1 MRTAGLL
8 SLLLAAVPAVTAA
21 RGTLGL
27 ALGNKNPDGTC
38 KSTSD
43 YEADFDALKS
53 LTTLVRI
60 YSANDCNTAVNIV
73 PAAKNKQF
81 KVVLGVWAD
90 YDESFNNDLNVL
102 KKVVPGNEDII
113 HSITVGSETLY
124 RKGLTAQQ
132 LLDKIRTVQE
142 TFPKSTVG
150 TVDSWNIFNDGTADP
165 IIQGGVTYFLANG
178 FAYWQGTDIDHATKT
193 YWDDMIAAQ
202 KHIEKIAGDNKDKI
216 IFGNG
221 ETGWPTDGGSDYGAA
236 KASTKSAER
245 YWKEAVCSMLTWG
258 FDVFYFEA
266 FDESWKPKSVGDNG
280 EEMDETHWGLF
291 TADHLDPSVSSAN
304 SAHAPPLHFTDS
316 LHLRDDSLLAA
327 PLTSSFTSPGASSL
341 STTGSPGRRN
351 SFRGTSITSN
361 PPSTLPTLP
370 KYRTAWDSSTSSP
383 ENKKAESSIYYTTA
397 WGSPYAAPSPR
408 RLSWSLSQHGGIGR
422 GSRDSSPAS
431 MRSGIYNGS
440 ETNNPE
446 LVLTSAPEDTTAQQH
461 GSIRNRSP
469 GRDISGRRAG
479 KSIKD
484 FTQDWI
490 NQYLS
495 GQPRTERSNWLS
507 DDSGSEAPSFF
518 TAQNHFADDL
528 SDDWLGLEQDKRE
541 EDLLRTPTLADFVNR
556 RVGTNNGEG
565 SAARQRTKEYLHRRA
580 ETLRQEDF
588 WGFAYDKDPQPITM
602 TDTKEAQLP
611 TELGTKALPSVEK
624 PLPPPPADELNESPL
639 ALENT
644 TNTETE
650 AVKTPVPDKP
660 TQRIRKKIAWR
671 GKACFVGLP
680 PEDKRGSKESGYQL
694 LTVEDVDRRL
704 KVWEEQGYD
713 VRGFSV
719 GASED
724 YLNTE
729 LGGLSRPTWPDAT
742 EVQEEWNERSYT
754 VCFPNKAVWDAYV
767 SFLQEEKLRAL
778 GVFLGDEE
786 AQPSVSPASAA
797 MSQMAPFPGLVS
809 SPPIPTA
816 SAASNPLSLSHPFSP
831 QLSQSTN
838 ARNGMGSLASSA
850 SQFGVQTPFLGVDQN
865 LLPGYHIPF
874 QPTPPAQGS
883 LTPQSFFNARQPSA
897 ASNLTGTLPNLTSI
911 LSPVS
916 PLNEQNAFQPGL
928 NEQSGLPK
936 EAFGDHMGYDMQ
948 GNMVEGQLL
957 RPLRTPT
964 ENPDNFHASTV
975 EIAHPTP
982 RGHSRGHNLSET
994 LQKGLDQF
1002 AQSEYHL
1009 EESINRQLDEGDREP
1024 HGFNG
1029 SEVLKSRWAL
1039 PENANHDIQHLPQH
1053 VHQYYGGAY
1062 PGDNAQEGSDIDTN
1076 PSLSG
1081 TPHGPLTSHIPWHE
1095 PKPSAGS
1102 YGGGHRSKLSS
1113 STLNVDAKEFDPAV
1127 PTPSQG
1133 FPYQD
1138 NSFQFPA
1145 AGQSMFAFGSGA
1157 GFKQPADSFNVAA
1170 PSFTPGSFNVAAP
1183 VFNPTNS
1190 HYSAEPEQS
1199 SGSRTKIFD
1208 DVDLPQQK
1216 PTKKSKAIPIVRP
1229 DDNES
1234 NQYKDEDENGQPTA
1248 PADRHKRARRSL
1260 EYPDGDAHITMSH
1273 ALSENINAQATQPWN
1288 IAHVSAGGKEN
1299 TSPDDGDV
1307 DSVEKEVGP
1316 TQDRKPQER
1325 KDTPVSEASTW
1336 MPSDTKDESAE
1347 AQNQTTIIQPRLE
1360 ATADKE
1366 VQSTLPETV
1375 GAVTS
1380 SVGLKEKEQ
1389 SNQEPADTGLND
1401 LVLSP
1406 DSKPFEFKPF
1416 VPDFVPVVAEQ
1427 PKTASQDIVEKSD
1440 ATASQEGV
1448 VSVELTQPEASPSDD
1463 ELRMGGPQYGQD
1475 VGRESDESMD
1485 DEELNA
1491 VMEQLNEDSDVGI
1504 ERLSTPHPTNRFPES
1519 VLGPSKEKRHVHAEI
1534 RSEAPSPSP
1543 GRGHISQ
1550 ALNVPRLDFDA
1561 QSQFS
1566 ATPSKNFASTIHSP
1580 IRQLISRNDHI
1591 SDWDD
1596 VISSGEDEK
1605 LANRSRFF
1613 DRRIHELVGSVIEER
1628 LSPLERL
1635 LTGIDNSISTINFGG
1650 SQNKWSWSASVE
1662 GEESDADDEEE
1673 YDENASYRDRDPGHQ
1688 RDRKLDKLKNVM
1700 LEALASRD
1708 AQHRM
1713 EKPVNSE
1720 LTQLQQSVT
1729 DLQALTLKKLS
1740 QDSTVDLREMIEEVV
1755 SAQFSQQKPRASEAE
1770 EIGADSLMLQI
1781 DGLKEMLRISDERA
1795 EEEYK
1800 KRRETQDSVVELQHL
1815 LKVSE
1820 DNAARHSEAAESA
1833 ETRLLQFKEEKVPY
1847 FEQVQS
1853 RSDALEQ
1860 EHAKLKLTLAEI
1872 SSKNISLEGTLD
1884 EYRFSS
1890 DHWKRESEQS
1900 KAQIEEMKTENK
1912 DLRVTIDHMKL
1923 RIEEGLTVRQSL
1935 SEKFD
1940 RLQDDMA
1947 TVTLD
1952 ITRDQASW
1960 RRRQEEH
1967 VAKYNELQA
1976 AYNREV
1982 KLREKLEVDIG
1993 ELEQQER
2000 EAAKLKFIFGQSQ
2013 QENARLEEL
2022 VANLRIENHDL
2033 ELKAARFEREFNEA
2047 RESSRVEIQRT
2058 RSSLETDVE
2067 AANSQ
2072 VNIVR
2077 AELEAQ
2083 ILRLQGQLDSVRL
2096 DSDTAQQRYEML
2108 LEEANETK
2116 ASAMASMAN
2125 THELAMEEQRKQHER
2140 VLNDLRERHA
2150 RVLHNASED
2159 RQRAE
2164 SHLTERMELSEDKA
2178 KHLQE
2183 RVIHLEERLEIT
2195 QSAARAAAE
2204 AAQAARAARAAPMA
2218 SSSAHSTSPSLSFS
2232 QGTMIP
2238 EKISPQ
2244 ALRESILVLQD
2255 QLQQRETRIDELEQE
2270 VASVDKDAPDK
2281 IKEKDTEIT
2290 WLRELLGVRI
2300 DDLQDIIRTLS
2311 QPSFDHNTVR
2321 DAAIRLKANL
2331 QMQQQEKERALSGQS
2346 FPSFPSLSEL
2356 TASPRSFPLAAAA
2369 AWGSWRRGK
2378 DPSNPGTS
2386 EQTPSKTSNAT
2397 AFLSGLLTPP
2407 GSNARQASSNAAAP
2421 AAGGWRRS
2429 SESRPL
2435 RGYDTTPKQSS
2446 ARASRMQ
2453 EPPSTPLL
2461 LRRSSY
2467 DQDAEPTDY
2476 GEGSW
2481 AEENES
2487 TADGLVS
2494 ASPKDTGDGPFGP
2507 QITS

>member
-1 MRTAGLL
+1 M
-8 SLLLAAVPAVTAA
+8 P
-21 RGTLGL
+21 
-27 ALGNKNPDGTC
+27 
-38 KSTSD
+38 
-43 YEADFDALKS
+43 
-53 LTTLVRI
+53 
-60 YSANDCNTAVNIV
+60 
-73 PAAKNKQF
+73 
-81 KVVLGVWAD
+81 
-90 YDESFNNDLNVL
+90 
-102 KKVVPGNEDII
+102 
-113 HSITVGSETLY
+113 
-124 RKGLTAQQ
+124 
-132 LLDKIRTVQE
+132 LD
-142 TFPKSTVG
+142 
-150 TVDSWNIFNDGTADP
+150 
-165 IIQGGVTYFLANG
+165 
-178 FAYWQGTDIDHATKT
+178 
-193 YWDDMIAAQ
+193 
-202 KHIEKIAGDNKDKI
+202 
-216 IFGNG
+216 
-221 ETGWPTDGGSDYGAA
+221 
-236 KASTKSAER
+236 
-245 YWKEAVCSMLTWG
+245 
-258 FDVFYFEA
+258 
-266 FDESWKPKSVGDNG
+266 
-280 EEMDETHWGLF
+280 
-291 TADHLDPSVSSAN
+291 LDPSVSFAN
-304 SAHAPPLHFTDS
+304 SAHSPPLHSIDTS
-316 LHLRDDSLLAA
+316 HLRDDSLLAA

-351 SFRGTSITSN
+351 SFKGTSITSN

-370 KYRTAWDSSTSSP
+370 KYRAAWDSSTSSP
-383 ENKKAESSIYYTTA
+383 ENRKAESSIYYTTA

-408 RLSWSLSQHGGIGR
+408 RLSWSLSQHAGIGR
-422 GSRDSSPAS
+422 GSRDSSPIS

-446 LVLTSAPEDTTAQQH
+446 LVLTSAPEEPTTH
-461 GSIRNRSP
+461 LHDSIRNRSP
-469 GRDISGRRAG
+469 GRDIFGRRGG

-528 SDDWLGLEQDKRE
+528 SDDWLGFEQDKRE
-541 EDLLRTPTLADFVNR
+541 EDLLRTPTLADFANR
-556 RVGTNNGEG
+556 RAGTGNGEG

-588 WGFAYDKDPQPITM
+588 WGFAYDKDPQTITM
-602 TDTKEAQLP
+602 ADTKEVQLP
-611 TELGTKALPSVEK
+611 TEPGAKALPSVEK
-624 PLPPPPADELNESPL
+624 PLPPPPADALNENPL
-639 ALENT
+639 AMENT
-644 TNTETE
+644 TNAEAK
-650 AVKTPVPDKP
+650 AVKTPVSDKP
-660 TQRIRKKIAWR
+660 AQRIRKKVAWR

-680 PEDKRGSKESGYQL
+680 PEDKRGSEESGHRL
-694 LTVEDVDRRL
+694 LTVEDVNRRL
-704 KVWEEQGYD
+704 KSWEEKGYD

-742 EVQEEWNERSYT
+742 EVQEEWNSRSYT

-767 SFLQEEKLRAL
+767 NFLQEEKLRAL
-778 GVFLGDEE
+778 GVFLGDDEV
-786 AQPSVSPASAA
+786 QPSVSPASAA

-838 ARNGMGSLASSA
+838 ARNGMGSLTSPA

-883 LTPQSFFNARQPSA
+883 LTPQSFFNARQAGA
-897 ASNLTGTLPNLTSI
+897 ASTLAGTLPNLTSI

-916 PLNEQNAFQPGL
+916 PLNEQNAFHPGL

-936 EAFGDHMGYDMQ
+936 ETFGDNMGYDMQ
-948 GNMVEGQLL
+948 DNMTEGQLL
-957 RPLRTPT
+957 RPIRTPT

-994 LQKGLDQF
+994 LQKGLDQY

-1024 HGFNG
+1024 HGFN
-1029 SEVLKSRWAL
+1029 SSDILKSRWAL
-1039 PENANHDIQHLPQH
+1039 PENTNHDIQHLPQH

-1081 TPHGPLTSHIPWHE
+1081 TPHGPLANHIPWHE

-1113 STLNVDAKEFDPAV
+1113 STLNVDAKEFDPTA
-1127 PTPSQG
+1127 PSSQA
-1133 FPYQD
+1133 FQYQD

-1145 AGQSMFAFGSGA
+1145 AGHPMFAFGSGA
-1157 GFKQPADSFNVAA
+1157 GFKQPAGSFNVTA

-1183 VFNPTNS
+1183 VFNPTNN
-1190 HYSAEPEQS
+1190 HYSADPEQS
-1199 SGSRTKIFD
+1199 SGGRTKIFD
-1208 DVDLPQQK
+1208 DVDLSQAQK
-1216 PTKKSKAIPIVRP
+1216 LTKKSKAIPIVRP
-1229 DDNES
+1229 DDNEA
-1234 NQYKDEDENGQPTA
+1234 NQYNEEAAENENGRSAAPT
-1248 PADRHKRARRSL
+1248 DRHKRARRSL
-1260 EYPDGDAHITMSH
+1260 EGPDGGAQISVSH
-1273 ALSENINAQATQPWN
+1273 ALSENINAQATQSSN
-1288 IAHVSAGGKEN
+1288 TTHVSAGGKEN
-1299 TSPDDGDV
+1299 TSPDKDGV
-1307 DSVEKEVGP
+1307 NSVEREVVP
-1316 TQDRKPQER
+1316 AQDRKPQER

-1336 MPSDTKDESAE
+1336 MPSDTKDESADARADTLE
-1347 AQNQTTIIQPRLE
+1347 QNQAATTQPGPEE
-1360 ATADKE
+1360 AGDEKTDPK
-1366 VQSTLPETV
+1366 QSL
-1375 GAVTS
+1375 AVEAGTPFI
-1380 SVGLKEKEQ
+1380 VPKEKEQ
-1389 SNQEPADTGLND
+1389 PMEETTDTRLNGS
-1401 LVLSP
+1401 VLSA
-1406 DSKPFEFKPF
+1406 DAKPFEFKPS
-1416 VPDFVPVVAEQ
+1416 VPDFIPVVVEQ
-1427 PKTASQDIVEKSD
+1427 PKTSPEDVVKKGDIMASQNAV
-1440 ATASQEGV
+1440 ASSPAAHKEDV
-1448 VSVELTQPEASPSDD
+1448 VPIEPTQSGTDPSGD
-1463 ELRMGGPQYGQD
+1463 ELRTGAPQSERG
-1475 VGRESDESMD
+1475 VGRESEEESMD
-1485 DEELNA
+1485 DAELNA

-1543 GRGHISQ
+1543 GRGQMSQ
-1550 ALNVPRLDFDA
+1550 ALNVPKLDFDA

-1580 IRQLISRNDHI
+1580 IRQLVSRNDHI
-1591 SDWDD
+1591 SDWDS

-1613 DRRIHELVGSVIEER
+1613 DRRIHELVGSVVEER
-1628 LSPLERL
+1628 LSPLERAL
-1635 LTGIDNSISTINFGG
+1635 IAIENSISTITFGG

-1673 YDENASYRDRDPGHQ
+1673 YEEDASYRERSPARQ
-1688 RDRKLDKLKNVM
+1688 RGRKFDKLKNVV

-1708 AQHRM
+1708 AQHAA
-1713 EKPVNSE
+1713 EKPANSE
-1720 LTQLQQSVT
+1720 FAQLQQSVT

-1740 QDSTVDLREMIEEVV
+1740 QDSTTDLREMIEEVV

-1781 DGLKEMLRISDERA
+1781 DGLKEMLRVSDERA

-1800 KRRETQDSVVELQHL
+1800 KRREAQDSVVELQHL

-1833 ETRLLQFKEEKVPY
+1833 ETRLLQFKEEKIPY

-1890 DHWKRESEQS
+1890 DHWKQESEQS
-1900 KAQIEEMKTENK
+1900 KAQIEEMKIENK
-1912 DLRVTIDHMKL
+1912 DLRVTIDHMKS
-1923 RIEEGLTVRQSL
+1923 RIEDGLSVRQNL

-1940 RLQDDMA
+1940 RLQDEMA
-1947 TVTLD
+1947 TVTRD

-1960 RRRQEEH
+1960 RKRQEEH
-1967 VAKYNELQA
+1967 VARYNELQA

-1982 KLREKLEVDIG
+1982 KLREKLEVDIS

-2033 ELKAARFEREFNEA
+2033 EIKAARFEREFNEA

-2116 ASAMASMAN
+2116 ASAVASMAN
-2125 THELAMEEQRKQHER
+2125 THELAMEEQRKLHER
-2140 VLNDLRERHA
+2140 ILNDLRERHA
-2150 RVLHNASED
+2150 RALHNASED

-2164 SHLTERMELSEDKA
+2164 SHLTERLELSEDKA
-2178 KHLQE
+2178 KHLQD
-2183 RVIHLEERLEIT
+2183 RVHHLEERLEIA

-2204 AAQAARAARAAPMA
+2204 AAQAAQAAKAAPVA

-2232 QGTMIP
+2232 EGTMVP

-2255 QLQQRETRIDELEQE
+2255 QLQQRETRIEELEQE
-2270 VASVDKDAPDK
+2270 VASFDKDAPNK
-2281 IKEKDTEIT
+2281 LKEKDTEIT

-2331 QMQQQEKERALSGQS
+2331 QMQQQEKERASSGQS

-2356 TASPRSFPLAAAA
+2356 TASPRSLPLAAAA
-2369 AWGSWRRGK
+2369 AWGNWRRGRET
-2378 DPSNPGTS
+2378 PNTGTS
-2386 EQTPSKTSNAT
+2386 EQTPSKPSNAT

-2407 GSNARQASSNAAAP
+2407 GSNARQATPNATAP
-2421 AAGGWRRS
+2421 VTRGWRQP

-2435 RGYDTTPKQSS
+2435 RGYDTTPRQTS

-2453 EPPSTPLL
+2453 ELPRTPPL

-2467 DQDAEPTDY
+2467 DHDAEPTDY

-2494 ASPKDTGDGPFGP
+2494 ASPKETGDGPFGP
-2507 QITS
+2507 QIAS